1 MDYEEQP
8 DEKEQ
13 VLQLYHVFKKTVE
26 NLYEEYDL
34 DDLTIGQI
42 LLQVVDEFTETDI
55 EFEAD
60 FSLEDDE

>member
-1 MDYEEQP
+1 M
-8 DEKEQ
+8 DEKKQ
-13 VLQLYHVFKKTVE
+13 ALQLYHVFKKTVE

-34 DDLTIGQI
+34 DDIQIGQI
-42 LLQVVDEFTETDI
+42 LLQVLDEFTDSTV

>member
-1 MDYEEQP
+1 MDYEENI

-13 VLQLYHVFKKTVE
+13 VLRLYHVFKKTVE